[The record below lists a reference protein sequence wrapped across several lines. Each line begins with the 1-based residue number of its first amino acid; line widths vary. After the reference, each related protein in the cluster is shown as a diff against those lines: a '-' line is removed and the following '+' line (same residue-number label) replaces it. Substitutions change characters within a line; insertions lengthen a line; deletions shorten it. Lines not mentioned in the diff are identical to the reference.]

1 MYLFSVHHQRKRA
14 AEVNAFQKALKHMR
28 AKTHANANIPPIDLM
43 VLANTAQSERG
54 LLSPPPTPME
64 MLYRLDTG
72 YGRTK
77 TRHDV
82 IRDNEEVLTKL
93 GRGRLKVL
101 LTLCCMRLDLS
112 RWMLKGD
119 SLAAIPNQ
127 LAIYVEYSKDCRQII
142 IDLAVKHFGKTGD
155 MHIGRSISGN
165 LIIDAKNSDGTIIK
179 TIIEETDK
187 VFDKITVIAIRN
199 GARMSLR
206 EILGYSAGRRYLEEL
221 NRAIPPYRYWELFEG
236 QVVES
241 LPPISYSSPA
251 TMAIQLIYRANIKR
265 NRC

>member
-1 MYLFSVHHQRKRA
+1 M
-14 AEVNAFQKALKHMR
+14 
-28 AKTHANANIPPIDLM
+28 
-43 VLANTAQSERG
+43 
-54 LLSPPPTPME
+54 LSPPPTPME

-77 TRHDV
+77 TRHGV

-93 GRGRLKVL
+93 GGDRLKVL

-112 RWMLKGD
+112 RWMLKED
-119 SLAAIPNQ
+119 SLAATPNQ
-127 LAIYVEYSKDCRQII
+127 LAIYLEYSKDCRQTI

-187 VFDKITVIAIRN
+187 VFDKITFITIRN
-199 GARMSLR
+199 GVRISLR
-206 EILGYSAGRRYLEEL
+206 EILENPATRRYLEEL
-221 NRAIPPYRYWELFEG
+221 NRATPPYRYWKKVEG
-236 QVVES
+236 QEVVEL
-241 LPPISYSSPA
+241 LPPISWSNPVTTA
-251 TMAIQLIYRANIKR
+251 VQLIYRASIKW
-265 NRC
+265 NRRS